1 MAKRKCVIC
10 GNEIETNDIKLVDY
24 KNRKAHEKCFNNFIK
39 IQTTTKTNQL
49 KEKASQKKSG
59 TKTTSAKKDTLSDF
73 KSEEEFQERKDLI
86 DYLKKLLQ
94 TEEIN
99 AKVLHLL
106 QTYRNKYKW
115 SDANIKKALVW
126 FYELKTESD
135 SNAYKKTLYPDKVGI
150 LPYIYDEAMRYYQT
164 IEEAEKRNN
173 DVDISQLYQSK
184 RIKIKHKEIEIPQ
197 IDISKIGGE

>member
-10 GNEIETNDIKLVDY
+10 GNEIETNDTKLVDY

-49 KEKASQKKSG
+49 KEKAAQKKSG

-73 KSEEEFQERKDLI
+73 KSEEEFQERKELLA
-86 DYLKKLLQ
+86 YLKGLLQ

-115 SDANIKKALVW
+115 SDLNIKKALVW

-135 SNAYKKTLYPDKVGI
+135 NNAYKKKLYPDKVGI
-150 LPYIYDEAMRYYQT
+150 LPYIYDEAMEYYQM
-164 IEEAEKRNN
+164 IEEAEETNK
-173 DVDISQLYQSK
+173 DVNISQLYQSK
-184 RIKIKHKEIEIPQ
+184 KVKIKQKEIEIPQ